1 MHPTNS
7 SRYPAPHSRS
17 LRAFAFD
24 PSLDRSIE
32 TSVINRINIKV
43 PWEKL
48 GLGPVG
54 EYLEIVDIDPPS
66 GYFYPPVDLDDPY
79 LLAQD
84 GLSPSEGNPQFHQ
97 QMVYAVA
104 STTIEKF
111 EKALGRRV
119 IWAVPRHPSARQDR
133 YQYVQRLRIYPHALR
148 EANAYFSPVK
158 KAILFGYFTAS
169 ASDPGSN
176 LPGGIVFSCLSHDIV
191 VHEMTHALL
200 ESLHPRF
207 TEPSNVDVLALHEAF
222 ADIVALFQH
231 FSYPEVLVHQIAR
244 TRGDLTSE
252 NLLGELAQQFG
263 QAIGNRGAL
272 RSALGQVDPATGQWK
287 RRQPDPNLLRT
298 ITEPHTRGSILV
310 AAVFDAFITIY
321 KARVADLLRIATG
334 GSGLLQAGDIHPD
347 LVGRLAEEAA
357 KSASHILNMCIRAM
371 DYCPPVDITFGEYL
385 RALITADADLMP
397 EDARNY
403 RLAVVEAFR
412 HHGIYPGDVRSLS
425 EESLLWRPPEDRC
438 ARAIT
443 KALTGQDGRSTLA
456 LDMEMQ
462 DDRRLLYDQ
471 NCSNQARFHGWL
483 LQHADEDVFDGLG
496 LVRDPKAA
504 PSIFRKDGL
513 PSLEVHS
520 LRQAYRI
527 GPSSRTISDLVIE
540 ITQRRRGYNKED
552 VQQKVD
558 RGEMDPPAE
567 DFIFR
572 GGVTLL
578 FNPLTQQVRYAITK
592 RVSSDRRL
600 EAMRKYLNRR
610 LNPSLRLTYFGE
622 SNKSYFQAM
631 QAEAPQEPFALLH
644 GYHDPDEV
652 EA

>member
-1 MHPTNS
+1 MDSTKT
-7 SRYPAPHSRS
+7 SRYPAPHTRS

-24 PSLDRSIE
+24 PSLDMSIE
-32 TSVINRINIKV
+32 TSVINRITMKV
-43 PWEKL
+43 PWEPL

-54 EYLEIVDIDPPS
+54 EYLEIIDVDPPS

-79 LLAQD
+79 LLAQA

-104 STTIEKF
+104 STTIDRF
-111 EKALGRRV
+111 EKALGRKI
-119 IWAVPRHPSARQDR
+119 IWAVPRHRSARTDQ

-148 EANAYFSPVK
+148 EPNAYYSPIK
-158 KAILFGYFTAS
+158 KAVLFGYFTAS
-169 ASDPGSN
+169 ATDPGSN
-176 LPGGIVFSCLSHDIV
+176 LPGGIVFSCLSHDII

-231 FSYPEVLVHQIAR
+231 FSYPEVLTHQIAR

-272 RSALGQVDPATGQWK
+272 RSALGQVDPATGQW
-287 RRQPDPNLLRT
+287 RRKQPDPNLLRT
-298 ITEPHTRGSILV
+298 VTEPHTRGSILV
-310 AAVFDAFITIY
+310 AAVFDAFVTIY

-334 GSGLLQAGDIHPD
+334 GSGVLQAGDIHPD
-347 LVGRLAEEAA
+347 LVGRLADEAS

-397 EDARNY
+397 EDSRNY

-425 EESLLWRPPEDRC
+425 EESLLWRQPEDRC
-438 ARAIT
+438 ARAIRQ
-443 KALTGQDGRSTLA
+443 ALFDEQGRQTLE
-456 LDMEMQ
+456 LDM
-462 DDRRLLYDQ
+462 DIRPDRRLTYDQ
-471 NCSNQARFHGWL
+471 TCSNQARFQAWL
-483 LQHADEDVFDGLG
+483 SRQTSLDIFEGVGLT
-496 LVRDPKAA
+496 RDPNA
-504 PSIFRKDGL
+504 PASIFRKDGL

-520 LRQAYRI
+520 MRHASRF
-527 GPSSRTISDLVIE
+527 GPSGNTITDLVIE
-540 ITQRRRGYNKED
+540 ITQRRRGYNKES
-552 VQQKVD
+552 VQQAVD
-558 RGEMDPPAE
+558 RGEIDPPEA

-578 FNPLTQQVRYAITK
+578 YSPLTQEVRYAIKKHVT
-592 RVSSDRRL
+592 SERRL
-600 EAMRKYLNRR
+600 QAMRRYLNRT
-610 LNPSLRLTYFGE
+610 LHPSLRMTYYGE
-622 SNKSYFQAM
+622 SQKSFFQAM
-631 QAEAPQEPFALLH
+631 QADAPMEPFALLH

-652 EA
+652 D